1 MRVSYLLF
9 FIRTLITFFITLLL
23 QMKLKKVKDES
34 ETSEITKMKRKFVHL
49 ANIKTNFNFLSI
61 LVHQV
66 LCMSDFKQLKC
77 PIRLI

>member
-23 QMKLKKVKDES
+23 QMKLKKVKVES

-49 ANIKTNFNFLSI
+49 ANIKTNINFLSI